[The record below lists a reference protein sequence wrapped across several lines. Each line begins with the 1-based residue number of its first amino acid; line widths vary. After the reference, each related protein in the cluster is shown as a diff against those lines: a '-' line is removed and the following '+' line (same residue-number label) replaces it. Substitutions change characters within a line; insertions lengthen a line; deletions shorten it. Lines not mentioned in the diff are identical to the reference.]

1 MTGVLLNALAQV
13 LLKAGTM
20 HVGYFEFK
28 WSAVFPLGLK
38 MATTPAIITAFACYG
53 VSALVWTAVLS
64 RVAVSVAYPMVSI
77 GYVIVAMAGWYI
89 FDETLSTLRV
99 AGICVIVL
107 GVYMVSQPT

>member
-1 MTGVLLNALAQV
+1 MTGVLLNAVAQV

-20 HVGYFEFK
+20 HVGHFEFK
-28 WSAVFPLGLK
+28 WSAVFPFGLK
-38 MATTPAIITAFACYG
+38 LATTPAIVTAFVCYG
-53 VSALVWTAVLS
+53 VSAVVWTAVLS
-64 RVAVSVAYPMVSI
+64 RVAVSLAYPMVSI